1 MSDTPRTD
9 AIAHRG
15 FHADVLIAKAIDL
28 CRELERENAALR
40 AEVNVTR
47 KNYEDYKTD
56 NIALREQ
63 LINVTSELTVT
74 KANASADKERLE
86 GENAA
91 LRAEVDQWAS
101 RCAAAIWMLPETVT
115 GGELRAAQDK
125 FHRERENLRREN
137 AALREDKE
145 RLDSRTIL
153 LTENGERVHHVEVN
167 LRAAIDAARKEAKP

>member
-1 MSDTPRTD
+1 MSDTPKD
-9 AIAHRG
+9 ENPYRG
-15 FHADVLIAKAIDL
+15 YHAQLLNACVEYRAKVDK
-28 CRELERENAALR
+28 LEEENA
-40 AEVNVTR
+40 
-47 KNYEDYKTD
+47 
-56 NIALREQ
+56 ALREQ

-74 KANASADKERLE
+74 KVNASADKERLE

-137 AALREDKE
+137 AALRNKLAMYEGQT
-145 RLDSRTIL
+145 RFLCQCGGT
-153 LTENGERVHHVEVN
+153 
-167 LRAAIDAARKEAKP
+167 KP